1 MLIALDIGNT
11 EIVAGVYEG
20 SALRNH
26 WRVST
31 ERRKTADEYGIL
43 FLSLMDHGGL
53 DPDLL
58 DSAIIASVVPPL
70 TQTLEDTCS
79 RYLRVQ
85 PIVVGP
91 GVKTGVSVKYENPKE
106 VGADRIVNA
115 VAAYDRYG
123 APAIVVDFGTATT
136 YDAISRD
143 GEYLGGAIAPGIG
156 ISLEA
161 LFQRAAKLPRIELVK
176 PPSVVGRN
184 TVSSMQSG
192 IVFGFAGQVDEI
204 VRRMREEIGG
214 DAFVVAT
221 GGLAELIAPETRTIQ
236 KVDRLLTLWGLRVI
250 HQRNRP
256 D

>member
-1 MLIALDIGNT
+1 VLIALDIGNT

-70 TQTLEDTCS
+70 TQTLEDACS

-91 GVKTGVSVKYENPKE
+91 GVKTGISVKYENPKE

-221 GGLAELIAPETRTIQ
+221 GGLAELIAPETSTIQ